1 MSILLDGEPLPSAS
15 QSICGRFCLRLRR
28 RVAGPMEEACSPT
41 TLRGLM
47 VVRDE
52 EIVTNAH
59 VEVDSEIPMASEA
72 ILLTVMIRCTAR
84 VDLSSAA
91 TVYPLVLQQLMK
103 FGMKK
108 RKNENV
114 GGATSQWIFA
124 VQQPVGRCGKCDL
137 SRNYC
142 VQKSKASKRD
152 VSRRLALL
160 LICDSTDATR

>member
-59 VEVDSEIPMASEA
+59 VKVDSEIPMASEA
-72 ILLTVMIRCTAR
+72 ILLTVMIRCTVL

-91 TVYPLVLQQLMK
+91 TVYPLVLQQRKK
-103 FGMKK
+103 FGKK
-108 RKNENV
+108 RKNENG

-124 VQQPVGRCGKCDL
+124 VQPPAGRCGKCDL
-137 SRNYC
+137 SRNIVFRKGY
-142 VQKSKASKRD
+142 KAKQAKETSVD
-152 VSRRLALL
+152 VLL
-160 LICDSTDATR
+160 FY